1 LASSSGPPIYGETT
15 SITSQAVSSLA
26 TSASSSLS
34 SVVITPQ
41 SSLSSSGFAISSQGS
56 SNTLSSSTIVSSPS
70 VPVST
75 ALPDTSTTD
84 LPSAAP
90 SNSAYGSPSSGSVGQ
105 TSVDQPFSS
114 SAGPES
120 YPDGQVTVTL
130 SPTYSSISTF
140 VSQESPIPTCGAG
153 TAAATVSSS
162 GDSSVCQ
169 DPYGNTYNV
178 TYGSKQYVGKVTKRA
193 VTSNVNECLLL
204 CNLQTDCV
212 AANYVGNDCTL
223 LRYALSYQRIIFLL
237 ISSQRGHWYYYCDDW
252 TTCDCRYPTT
262 RCQHRLHSSSNFRVC
277 IRHVDSATRLWQ
289 FKHDTRAEHVRQ
301 WKPWIFPG
309 HVDSHDD
316 QQSSWSF
323 ERCLWLVFTR

>member
-1 LASSSGPPIYGETT
+1 LTTSSLASSSGPPIYGDTTSSVSSIGSLSTATSLVSSSGPPIYGETTSIASSIGGLSTTTPLATSSGPPIYGETT

-34 SVVITPQ
+34 SIDVSPQ
-41 SSLSSSGFAISSQGS
+41 SSLSSSGLAISSQ
-56 SNTLSSSTIVSSPS
+56 SNSNALSSSTIVSSAS
-70 VPVST
+70 VPAST
-75 ALPDTSTTD
+75 TLPDASTTD

-90 SNSAYGSPSSGSVGQ
+90 SNSAYGSPSSVSISQ
-105 TSVDQPFSS
+105 TGVDQPFSS

-130 SPTYSSISTF
+130 SPTYSSVSTF
-140 VSQESPIPTCGAG
+140 VSQDSPIPTCGAG

-223 LRYALSYQRIIFLL
+223 LRYAISCRRIKTLTDI
-237 ISSQRGHWYYYCDDW
+237 IAARS
-252 TTCDCRYPTT
+252 
-262 RCQHRLHSSSNFRVC
+262 
-277 IRHVDSATRLWQ
+277 
-289 FKHDTRAEHVRQ
+289 
-301 WKPWIFPG
+301 
-309 HVDSHDD
+309 
-316 QQSSWSF
+316 
-323 ERCLWLVFTR
+323 LVLPL